1 MKDWCCQGTTNR
13 LQCSFSVE
21 FSCTANEH
29 LHTMQIMQNENKN
42 RRKAAKRSLKP
53 RKLLQKKPN
62 PGMPWRRL
70 VRCRRLCVGAWP
82 WRRLRSVV
90 LTKFELHVFCA
101 PHVADHGEMFGVPGS
116 AHCGKTCV
124 FIQTTGTQ
132 VCLLSSC
139 INNVFV

>member
-1 MKDWCCQGTTNR
+1 MLPGNNKPSSMFLFGRIFLHSKRT
-13 LQCSFSVE
+13 SPHH
-21 FSCTANEH
+21 ANH
-29 LHTMQIMQNENKN
+29 
-42 RRKAAKRSLKP
+42 AKRKQKQEKSGKAEFETT
-53 RKLLQKKPN
+53 KTSAKKPN
-62 PGMPWRRL
+62 PGVPWRRL